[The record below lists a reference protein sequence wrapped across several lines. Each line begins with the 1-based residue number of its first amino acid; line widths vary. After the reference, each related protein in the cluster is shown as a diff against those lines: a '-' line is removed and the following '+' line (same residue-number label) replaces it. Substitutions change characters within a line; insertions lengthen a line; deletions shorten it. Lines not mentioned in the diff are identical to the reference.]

1 MKASRLDLACCMY
14 GALDIL
20 EKMIFL
26 LKYGFLKLLCILCTC
41 SITLSYLSKF

>member
-20 EKMIFL
+20 ERMIFL
-26 LKYGFLKLLCILCTC
+26 LKYGFLNFYVYYVLVVLPCLT
-41 SITLSYLSKF
+41 

>member
-20 EKMIFL
+20 ERMIFL
-26 LKYGFLKLLCILCTC
+26 LKYGFLKLLCILCT
-41 SITLSYLSKF
+41 Y